1 MKQILSLILVI
12 CAAPAVAQQTR
23 QLDAHEHGVGELQIT
38 FDGNQIAMELHAPG
52 ADIVGFEYEAESAE
66 DLAAIDAA
74 IALLSRPQEIFV
86 LPAAAGCAVTSAS
99 AELEGEDHDEHGEE
113 DHDDHDEDE
122 HDDHADEGHD
132 EDGHDDHDEDEESHT
147 EFHAEYLLTCSNPD
161 AITGIEFAYF
171 DRFEGARELE
181 VQIVTS
187 SGAMAFEIEC
197 DAPSLDLRGIL

>member
-1 MKQILSLILVI
+1 MKQILSLILLI

-23 QLDAHEHGVGELQIT
+23 QLDAHEHGVGELQIA

-86 LPAAAGCAVTSAS
+86 LPAAAGCAVTRAS

-113 DHDDHDEDE
+113 DHDE
-122 HDDHADEGHD
+122 HDDHADEGHDDHD

-187 SGAMAFEIEC
+187 SGAMAFEIER